1 VQWSRLAGLVV
12 VVAVAL
18 LLSACGGS
26 GKPAYCSSVNNLKQ
40 SVKDLANVKPV
51 QNGVSSVTAAAN
63 KVKDNA
69 NAVISAAKT
78 DFSSET
84 QALKTSVDTLVASVK
99 KLPTATAATL
109 PALPG
114 QIAAVTTATTNLAN
128 ATQSKCS

>member
-1 VQWSRLAGLVV
+1 MLLVATV
-12 VVAVAL
+12 F

-26 GKPAYCSSVNNLKQ
+26 GKPAYCSSVKNLQQ

-51 QNGVSSVTAAAN
+51 QNGTSSVTAAVN

-69 NAVISAAKT
+69 NAVISSAKS

-84 QALKTSVDTLVASVK
+84 QALKTAVNTLVTSVK
-99 KLPTATAATL
+99 QLPTATASTL
-109 PALPG
+109 PALPT
-114 QIAAVTTATTNLAN
+114 QIAAVGTAATNLVN

>member
-1 VQWSRLAGLVV
+1 MGPVV
-12 VVAVAL
+12 LVAVVF

-26 GKPAYCSSVNNLKQ
+26 GKPSYCSSVSDLKQ

-51 QNGVSSVTAAAN
+51 QNGTSSVTAAVN

-69 NAVISAAKT
+69 DSVISSAKS
-78 DFSSET
+78 DFPTET
-84 QALKTSVDTLVASVK
+84 QALGTAVNDLVASVK
-99 KLPTATAATL
+99 KLPTATASTL

-114 QIAAVTTATTNLAN
+114 QVAAVTTAATNLSN